1 MINFEELYI
10 LWYSRV
16 KAFALEYVRH
26 EADAENIVQDVFA
39 DLYEKRNLI
48 QEDKNVTAY
57 VYTSIKNKCL
67 QFLKEKQKTRYFID
81 DLSKKE
87 RLACE
92 LNVSILS
99 EIKLDFES
107 ETELEQALNQAIDHL
122 PPQCRKIFTLNKFEH
137 VKRKDIARQ
146 LNLSINTIET
156 QMALAYK
163 KIKKELKLQHFITF
177 ALLFW
182 LS

>member
-1 MINFEELYI
+1 MINFEKLYI

-16 KAFALEYVRH
+16 KAFALEYVLH
-26 EADAENIVQDVFA
+26 EEDAENIVQDVFA

-57 VYTSIKNKCL
+57 LYTSIKNKCL
-67 QFLKEKQKTRYFID
+67 QFLKEKQKTRTYIHE
-81 DLSKKE
+81 LNEKE

-92 LNVSILS
+92 MNLSILS

-107 ETELEQALNQAIDHL
+107 ETELDQALDQAIEKL
-122 PPQCRKIFTLNKFEH
+122 PPQCRTIFKLNKLEH
-137 VKRKDIARQ
+137 VKQKDIALQ
-146 LNLSINTIET
+146 LDLSINTVES

-163 KIKKELKLQHFITF
+163 KLKKELQHFITF
-177 ALLFW
+177 ALLLW
-182 LS
+182 LTCF